1 MNTEDNSCNK
11 SFSLEGGWATNSGI
25 DQQVHHLCN
34 GRESFLEVY
43 ET

>member
-1 MNTEDNSCNK
+1 VGVMQRMDFVQSHITSVPDNCR
-11 SFSLEGGWATNSGI
+11 I

-34 GRESFLEVY
+34 ERESFLEVY

>member
-1 MNTEDNSCNK
+1 MGEMHRMGFVQSHITSVPDICR
-11 SFSLEGGWATNSGI
+11 I

-34 GRESFLEVY
+34 KRESFLEVY